1 MTLPARTLVERQV
14 ARVSRRLFIQT
25 LLSHLAVAW
34 AAALAAT
41 AGWLLAEPF
50 ALAEPQ
56 PQLRWIVL
64 GVALGLATVTAVVTA
79 LRRTPGRTRAA
90 LSLDEQFQLRERV
103 TTAYSL
109 SPAEL
114 ASPAGQA
121 LLADVQTRVEKLDVA
136 GKFPI
141 RLRWSSALVP
151 AAGVAVALIVLFYN
165 PTLPSAQGNAG
176 KDRPVAQEDKKD
188 IDKKLAE
195 FGKKQP
201 REPLALA
208 EKPKSEE
215 LKRLEAK
222 LEEIAKL
229 PRETTQQLRERVK
242 DLTPLEEE
250 IKKLER
256 ERAERAK
263 ALQQQLSQKDK
274 LMPNDVPNNGPA
286 KDLQKALADGNL
298 DQAKEEL
305 DKLAKKLQKNEL
317 TQQEKEQLNKQLNE
331 LQKKMERL
339 AEQKDKEEQL
349 KQLAKEGKLDPE
361 ALQRELQELKK
372 DTEKLKDL
380 NKLAQKLGQ
389 CQKALKEGDSKS
401 AGAALGEAAGEL
413 AQIDLDT
420 KELDDLRDQMQKLQ
434 GAKDAM
440 CKACD
445 GDAQMLGGE
454 NEGDANGQSRGRK
467 PGRSINGG
475 GAAEGASGPRPD
487 GEQRKISTF
496 DARANAQFNA
506 KGKKVFDGYAP
517 GQSFKKKP
525 GVELAGEIQQAAQ
538 EAPEAIEVQ
547 RIPKAAKDMAKGYF
561 KNLGGQGEGAPVKAP
576 PAAEPEKK

>member
-1 MTLPARTLVERQV
+1 
-14 ARVSRRLFIQT
+14 
-25 LLSHLAVAW
+25 
-34 AAALAAT
+34 
-41 AGWLLAEPF
+41 
-50 ALAEPQ
+50 
-56 PQLRWIVL
+56 
-64 GVALGLATVTAVVTA
+64 
-79 LRRTPGRTRAA
+79 
-90 LSLDEQFQLRERV
+90 
-103 TTAYSL
+103 
-109 SPAEL
+109 
-114 ASPAGQA
+114 
-121 LLADVQTRVEKLDVA
+121 
-136 GKFPI
+136 
-141 RLRWSSALVP
+141 
-151 AAGVAVALIVLFYN
+151 
-165 PTLPSAQGNAG
+165 
-176 KDRPVAQEDKKD
+176 
-188 IDKKLAE
+188 E

-201 REPLALA
+201 RDPLALA

-305 DKLAKKLQKNEL
+305 DKLAKKLEKNEL

-331 LQKKMERL
+331 LQKKTERL

-349 KQLAKEGKLDPE
+349 KQLAKEGKLDAE

-389 CQKALKEGDSKS
+389 CQKCLKEGDSKS

-420 KELDDLRDQMQKLQ
+420 KELDDLRDQLSKLQ

-440 CKACD
+440 C
-445 GDAQMLGGE
+445 
-454 NEGDANGQSRGRK
+454 
-467 PGRSINGG
+467 
-475 GAAEGASGPRPD
+475 
-487 GEQRKISTF
+487 
-496 DARANAQFNA
+496 
-506 KGKKVFDGYAP
+506 
-517 GQSFKKKP
+517 
-525 GVELAGEIQQAAQ
+525 QA
-538 EAPEAIEVQ
+538 
-547 RIPKAAKDMAKGYF
+547 
-561 KNLGGQGEGAPVKAP
+561 
-576 PAAEPEKK
+576 